1 MAEPVGMVLAVAP
14 LIISAFEHYD
24 RIATY
29 CRTFAKYTHRI
40 KANLRALNVQQVIF
54 RKANERLLCHCVE
67 EAQAR
72 QMLAD
77 VHHRSWQDADIA
89 ALYVERLGDSR
100 TAFEDCIGLIAE
112 ELAVVKQKLERL
124 ECAEDQPGRSL
135 KKRIVYVFKESN
147 IESALAVLRE
157 KTQDLVTLIDLS
169 EPQQTPKAGKPSAT
183 LPRTEIERFT
193 RINQTAENLYRALGQ
208 ACTKH
213 TDHQAHLSLETVH
226 SNAAQIL
233 FTIAFSRLN
242 LASPPEQANM
252 STKSAWLT
260 VESSLS
266 GRIEATNDAASLATT
281 QKSLKRVLN
290 EEHVRKQP
298 QHDRKPAKRSVRFLE
313 HPGNN
318 DAGQFKP
325 ATPPDPPPAELEN
338 LCAASNFC
346 DRLQKFI
353 SKAEPS
359 TRAIGF
365 LHLPGDSKH
374 LVYID
379 AKAQLVMQGLAPSTL
394 TTLCNALRKQRLD
407 GMSGLSL
414 TSRIGVAR
422 QLATAVLQFQ
432 STQWLGNSWGSQ
444 RILLSHAGTGDEDDI
459 GSQVFISAQI
469 DGPNGSLVRAQS
481 LPSPIV
487 VRNQLLFNLGV
498 LLLELAFQKPLA
510 EMIKETDMN
519 SAHAGNTEF
528 LTADRLSRQVSP
540 HMGPRYAEV
549 VKKCIHCYF
558 ASGNDLKQSKLQA
571 EFHQDVICEL
581 EKLEQTVKGL

>member
-1 MAEPVGMVLAVAP
+1 
-14 LIISAFEHYD
+14 
-24 RIATY
+24 
-29 CRTFAKYTHRI
+29 
-40 KANLRALNVQQVIF
+40 
-54 RKANERLLCHCVE
+54 
-67 EAQAR
+67 
-72 QMLAD
+72 
-77 VHHRSWQDADIA
+77 
-89 ALYVERLGDSR
+89 
-100 TAFEDCIGLIAE
+100 
-112 ELAVVKQKLERL
+112 
-124 ECAEDQPGRSL
+124 
-135 KKRIVYVFKESN
+135 
-147 IESALAVLRE
+147 
-157 KTQDLVTLIDLS
+157 
-169 EPQQTPKAGKPSAT
+169 
-183 LPRTEIERFT
+183 
-193 RINQTAENLYRALGQ
+193 
-208 ACTKH
+208 
-213 TDHQAHLSLETVH
+213 
-226 SNAAQIL
+226 
-233 FTIAFSRLN
+233 
-242 LASPPEQANM
+242 M

-260 VESSLS
+260 VESSPS

-290 EEHVRKQP
+290 VEHVRKQP
-298 QHDRKPAKRSVRFLE
+298 QHDCKPAKRSVRFLE
-313 HPGNN
+313 PPGKN
-318 DAGQFKP
+318 DAVRFKP
-325 ATPPDPPPAELEN
+325 ATPPDSPAELEN
-338 LCAASNFC
+338 LCASSNFC
-346 DRLQKFI
+346 DRLQKFMN
-353 SKAEPS
+353 KAQPS
-359 TRAIGF
+359 TQAIGF

-379 AKAQLVMQGLAPSTL
+379 AKTQLAMQGPGTSTL
-394 TTLCNALRKQRLD
+394 TTLCNALREQRLD

-444 RILLSHAGTGDEDDI
+444 RVLLSHAGTGDEDDI

-481 LPSPIV
+481 LHSPIV

-498 LLLELAFQKPLA
+498 LLLELTFQKPLV